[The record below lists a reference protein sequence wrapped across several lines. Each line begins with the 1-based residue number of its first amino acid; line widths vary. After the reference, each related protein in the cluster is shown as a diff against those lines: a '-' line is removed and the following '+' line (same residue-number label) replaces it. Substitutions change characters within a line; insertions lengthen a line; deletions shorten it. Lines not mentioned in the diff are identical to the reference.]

1 MADKKEVDKKAVS
14 KGLSKIAL
22 SKSVKISQAQQYTL
36 FAVLGAGLFLGF
48 ALAAIMHFVDQI
60 SFNANVISNQD
71 ESIVAFSDTIKNIGI
86 CTKPRGDTYTDEELK
101 KCDPDNI
108 DVVSIPNTLRSNIL
122 QKIAANEALNS
133 VPKEDDSAC
142 INPNTNKNFTYD
154 ELNDIYDKASNVD
167 ELTTATELIQNC
179 SALRVIPD
187 ALPSTRN
194 EEALLSSL
202 NKIFDLSGWEPE
214 RISPMGE
221 YDVASFDPS
230 LNTISVRLAVE
241 ANFSTVMTILR
252 NTERSI
258 REFDIKRATIEWS
271 GENSITLQARADAF
285 YVNVSKL
292 EPTTIKI
299 QGGGD
304 N

>member
-1 MADKKEVDKKAVS
+1 
-14 KGLSKIAL
+14 
-22 SKSVKISQAQQYTL
+22 
-36 FAVLGAGLFLGF
+36 
-48 ALAAIMHFVDQI
+48 
-60 SFNANVISNQD
+60 
-71 ESIVAFSDTIKNIGI
+71 
-86 CTKPRGDTYTDEELK
+86 
-101 KCDPDNI
+101 
-108 DVVSIPNTLRSNIL
+108 
-122 QKIAANEALNS
+122 
-133 VPKEDDSAC
+133 
-142 INPNTNKNFTYD
+142 
-154 ELNDIYDKASNVD
+154 
-167 ELTTATELIQNC
+167 
-179 SALRVIPD
+179 
-187 ALPSTRN
+187 
-194 EEALLSSL
+194 
-202 NKIFDLSGWEPE
+202 
-214 RISPMGE
+214 MGE
-221 YDVASFDPS
+221 YDVASFDPN